1 MRPRVRLPVAGA
13 LALLLLVPGGCKAPR
28 APREKAGEKLT
39 GRWTA
44 ESGAVGAPLD
54 TGHVSWALALEEQA
68 AGKVGGRGSR
78 THGGE
83 TLSFAID
90 GLRGESELTLEFP
103 LRGEGVK
110 YHGSILD
117 ARTIVGELQTPRDTL
132 PVSFTRE

>member
-1 MRPRVRLPVAGA
+1 MRKHLPAVRVLA
-13 LALLLLVPGGCKAPR
+13 LALVALAACKAPR

-44 ESGAVGAPLD
+44 ESAAVGAPLD
-54 TGHVSWALALEEQA
+54 TGHVAWALALEEQA
-68 AGKVGGRGSR
+68 GGKVGGRGSR
-78 THGGE
+78 RHGGE

-117 ARTIVGELQTPRDTL
+117 ARTIMGELQTPRDTL
-132 PVSFTRE
+132 PVSFRKE